1 MKQNHNN
8 VLLYFS
14 QKQTT
19 VVLRKNLGK
28 LEISG
33 KKGSADISASLFHF
47 FQYLRVVLIYLFI

>member
-14 QKQTT
+14 QNQTT
-19 VVLRKNLGK
+19 VVPRKNFGK

-33 KKGSADISASLFHF
+33 KNGSADISASLFHF
-47 FQYLRVVLIYLFI
+47 FQYLRIVLIYLFI